1 MSAAKTGTKA
11 LCMGIAAILESLKS
25 KLSVEVAVHTHTKML
40 LTVSFLLLSFGMWA
54 QEQEKDYLVEP
65 DLLARLS
72 YENLTMVWPPV
83 MRHVCVAVTRD
94 GEYRIVR
101 SMVDGQMQRLRGKM
115 SKEQLQQLTELLG
128 AAEFR
133 ALSGD
138 HVGVIRQEAE
148 VFSAE
153 IPSPM
158 RQHVD
163 GARQWMDRD
172 VWRLQWLNADGE
184 RPFPGSVA
192 KVVDWLRHF
201 EPKSGKSFVYAEF
214 PDVCPSR
221 GLRLVQPA
229 VAENA
234 HP

>member
-1 MSAAKTGTKA
+1 MHIPTR
-11 LCMGIAAILESLKS
+11 
-25 KLSVEVAVHTHTKML
+25 ML
-40 LTVSFLLLSFGMWA
+40 LTVGFLLISFGMWG
-54 QEQEKDYLVEP
+54 QEVYHSVDA

-72 YENLTMVWPPV
+72 YENSRVVSPSEA
-83 MRHVCVAVTRD
+83 RHVCVAVTRD
-94 GEYRIVR
+94 GEYRVVR
-101 SMVDGQMQRLRGKM
+101 SLVEGETMRLHGKM
-115 SKEQLQQLTELLG
+115 SKDQLQQLTQLLG

-138 HVGVIRQEAE
+138 HVGVIRQDAE
-148 VFSAE
+148 VFGAE
-153 IPSPM
+153 IAGPVGE
-158 RQHVD
+158 HAE

-184 RPFPGSVA
+184 SPFPSSVV

-201 EPKSGKSFVYAEF
+201 EPKNGKAFEYAEY
-214 PDVCPSR
+214 PDVCPGG

-229 VAENA
+229 IAENS

>member
-1 MSAAKTGTKA
+1 M
-11 LCMGIAAILESLKS
+11 
-25 KLSVEVAVHTHTKML
+25 HTPTRTL
-40 LTVSFLLLSFGMWA
+40 LTVSFLLISFGMLA
-54 QEQEKDYLVEP
+54 QEQEKDYLLEP

-72 YENLTMVWPPV
+72 YENSTMVWPPV

-94 GEYRIVR
+94 GEYRMVR
-101 SMVDGQMQRLRGKM
+101 SMVDGETQRMRGKM
-115 SKEQLQQLTELLG
+115 PKEQLQQLTELLG

-133 ALSGD
+133 ALTGD
-138 HVGVIRQEAE
+138 HVGVIRQDAE
-148 VFSAE
+148 VFGAE
-153 IPSPM
+153 IPGPV
-158 RQHVD
+158 RERVD

-184 RPFPGSVA
+184 SPFPGSVA

-201 EPKSGKSFVYAEF
+201 EPKNGKAFVYAEF
-214 PDVCPSR
+214 PDVCPNR

-229 VAENA
+229 VAENT

>member
-1 MSAAKTGTKA
+1 
-11 LCMGIAAILESLKS
+11 
-25 KLSVEVAVHTHTKML
+25 VHTQTRML
-40 LTVSFLLLSFGMWA
+40 LTVSFLLISFGMWA
-54 QEQEKDYLVEP
+54 QEMSHPVDT
-65 DLLARLS
+65 DLLVRLS
-72 YENLTMVWPPV
+72 YESSRVVSTPEA
-83 MRHVCVAVTRD
+83 RHVCVAVTRD

-101 SMVDGQMQRLRGKM
+101 SMVDGEMQRLHGKM
-115 SKEQLQQLTELLG
+115 PKEQLQQLTELLG

-138 HVGVIRQEAE
+138 HVGVIRQDAE
-148 VFSAE
+148 VFTAE
-153 IPSPM
+153 IPGPV
-158 RQHVD
+158 REHVD
-163 GARQWMDRD
+163 GSRQWTGRD

-184 RPFPGSVA
+184 SPFPGSVV

-201 EPKSGKSFVYAEF
+201 EPKNGKAFEYAEY
-214 PDVCPSR
+214 PDVCPNR